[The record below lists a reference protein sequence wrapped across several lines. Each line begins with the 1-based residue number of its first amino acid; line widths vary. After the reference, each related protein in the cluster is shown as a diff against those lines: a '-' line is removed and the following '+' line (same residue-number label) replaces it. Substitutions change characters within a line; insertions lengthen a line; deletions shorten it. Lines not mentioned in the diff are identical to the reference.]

1 MFCIASMVRIIELI
15 IFEIN
20 GVQNI
25 DLNVVLSCSM
35 IFKAAFRYTIECT
48 YNLTGPFRRIGLY
61 VKCRC

>member
-1 MFCIASMVRIIELI
+1 MISFV
-15 IFEIN
+15 IFEII
-20 GVQNI
+20 GKQNI

-35 IFKAAFRYTIECT
+35 IFKATFRHTIECT

>member
-1 MFCIASMVRIIELI
+1 MISFVKLI

-35 IFKAAFRYTIECT
+35 IFKATFRYTIECT